1 MTFDAVREQGHL
13 PAIAAG
19 TITLGD
25 DIVVRR
31 MGFGTMRLPGP
42 DVWGE
47 PKDPDEARAV
57 LRRAV
62 ELGVNFI
69 DTSAYYGPEVSNRLI
84 AEALYPYPSD
94 LVIAT
99 KFGARRTEDKGW
111 VADMTPERL
120 RMACEE
126 NLRQLRLEQLHLVH
140 CRYMDD
146 SEIPFAESVGVL
158 AELQREGKIRHIGVS
173 NVSFAQFR
181 EAQAITP
188 IVSVQ
193 NLYNMSYKQGE
204 ELLDAC
210 TKEHIAFTPFFPL
223 AMGQL
228 GQANSALEVLA
239 QRYQATAAQI
249 SLAWLLARSPQMLVI
264 PGTSSRVH
272 LEENIAAASIHLTET
287 DLAELEHALW

>member
-1 MTFDAVREQGHL
+1 MTFDAAREQGHL
-13 PAIAAG
+13 PAAAAG

-42 DVWGE
+42 GVWGE

-99 KFGARRTEDKGW
+99 KFGARRTEDKNW

-120 RMACEE
+120 RVACEE

-146 SEIPFAESVGVL
+146 SDIPFAESVGVL

-173 NVSFAQFR
+173 NVSLAQFR

-193 NLYNMSYKQGE
+193 NLYNMSYKQSE

-228 GQANSALEVLA
+228 GQANSALETLA
-239 QRYQATAAQI
+239 QRYQATPAQI

-264 PGTSSRVH
+264 PGTSSRAH

-287 DLAELEHALW
+287 DLTELEHAL